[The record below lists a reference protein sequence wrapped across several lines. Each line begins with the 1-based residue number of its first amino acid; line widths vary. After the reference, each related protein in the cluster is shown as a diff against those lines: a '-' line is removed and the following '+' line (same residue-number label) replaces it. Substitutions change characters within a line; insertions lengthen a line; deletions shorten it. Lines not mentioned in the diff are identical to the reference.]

1 MFLIRSSTRG
11 RERGG
16 EGKGG
21 EGEIQFFPA
30 HCPREPGTGRKR
42 YRAVLE
48 GRKRVFQLSNRI
60 RLFLLSRLSNRS
72 KKISIERE
80 RKRIDRIESVGG
92 RKGGGRKGK
101 RWKGFSFDEIES
113 RPFYFFL
120 QTPNLFS
127 PSIPS
132 PVAVFTSPTDSV
144 QRMGTIRFL
153 SGEHPDA
160 IQFRSLHHH
169 CSRLSKIYPI
179 VATVPSPRLR
189 RYIAHRYPAAL
200 FENPRGSRIKN
211 PKLLACHIRVIVC
224 L

>member
-21 EGEIQFFPA
+21 EGEIQFFP
-30 HCPREPGTGRKR
+30 PIVPENREPEEKDIEQSSK
-42 YRAVLE
+42 E
-48 GRKRVFQLSNRI
+48 GNEFSNRI

>member
-21 EGEIQFFPA
+21 EGEIQFFP
-30 HCPREPGTGRKR
+30 PIVPENREPEEKDIEQSSK
-42 YRAVLE
+42 E
-48 GRKRVFQLSNRI
+48 GNEFFNYPIGFVYFYYLVF
-60 RLFLLSRLSNRS
+60 
-72 KKISIERE
+72 
-80 RKRIDRIESVGG
+80 RIDRRRYRSKGSENESIESKASAGERGEGG
-92 RKGGGRKGK
+92 REKGGKDFRSTKSSLVL
-101 RWKGFSFDEIES
+101 FI
-113 RPFYFFL
+113 FFL

-132 PVAVFTSPTDSV
+132 PVAVFTSPTDFV

-179 VATVPSPRLR
+179 VATVPSLRLR

>member
-11 RERGG
+11 RER
-16 EGKGG
+16 GG

-113 RPFYFFL
+113 RPFYFFFANAKPL
-120 QTPNLFS
+120 LPLHSLSCCCFHFSDCLCPTNGNDSLFIGRASRRDPISLAS
-127 PSIPS
+127 PPLF
-132 PVAVFTSPTDSV
+132 PP
-144 QRMGTIRFL
+144 
-153 SGEHPDA
+153 
-160 IQFRSLHHH
+160 
-169 CSRLSKIYPI
+169 
-179 VATVPSPRLR
+179 
-189 RYIAHRYPAAL
+189 
-200 FENPRGSRIKN
+200 FENLSNRRNRALSPPPSVHRPSLPGRSF
-211 PKLLACHIRVIVC
+211 
-224 L
+224 